1 MFFAN
6 SPAAQIAV
14 NTHRLNHTQNSISV
28 VWLDDLALILM
39 LPVWQVTLLN
49 CAALARFMHT
59 ANNDGLAQVCIAHE
73 RKGSDELL
81 ATKEDTKT
89 NARSNTASKTQ
100 EVKCSG
106 PVVTLPLG
114 EFCSPEL
121 RTSTSVQQPAP
132 IPSTAGRFV

>member
-1 MFFAN
+1 M
-6 SPAAQIAV
+6 
-14 NTHRLNHTQNSISV
+14 
-28 VWLDDLALILM
+28 VWLDALALILM

-81 ATKEDTKT
+81 ATKEDTIT

-106 PVVTLPLG
+106 NNAQIVKRKLRMRDNLILLWLG
-114 EFCSPEL
+114 
-121 RTSTSVQQPAP
+121 
-132 IPSTAGRFV
+132 AGMLTVRISACFLG